1 MSKDSEILL
10 EFKLGD
16 SPIACEFHLGDYNPK
31 KGIFHEICHDI
42 RTDEGNNYFAV
53 TRALVE
59 DEDGNLRTIDLDRVK
74 LLRSPK

>member
-16 SPIACEFHLGDYNPK
+16 SPIACEFHLGDYKPH

-59 DEDGNLRTIDLDRVK
+59 DAGGKFHTIELDRVK
-74 LLRSPK
+74 LLRSAK